1 MATVGDRP
9 RPLDLPGSVQLG
21 QQGRMQTL
29 PNTRPLPLIQPPVTG
44 RATAETKLD
53 SSGLRIV
60 CRAVANDVEPDAAE
74 TICDS
79 CGKPTAYGV
88 ATTEAIAI

>member
-1 MATVGDRP
+1 MPKQHASITQVRIADLIDR
-9 RPLDLPGSVQLG
+9 
-21 QQGRMQTL
+21 
-29 PNTRPLPLIQPPVTG
+29 
-44 RATAETKLD
+44 AETKLD

-88 ATTEAIAI
+88 ATTETIAI